1 MNSDFRA
8 TSRDA
13 TDYLPGG
20 TYSTIGQNTDSSPE
34 FLFSHANGAYV
45 HTTDGRQLLDVMMG
59 HGSLILG
66 HAHPEITQ
74 AVTNQVKLGNTFT
87 YVTQP
92 AIDLAKM
99 IVENIPCAE
108 KVRFMN
114 SGSEAIMIMTRL
126 VRAHTGKEKILKFEG
141 AYHGFADN
149 LLFSTNYGSA
159 ENWLDYP
166 MPTPDS
172 VGIPADHSKTVLVAP
187 WNDIDR
193 TRQIIESNSAELAS
207 IVVEPLMR
215 GLSSKPGFLEAL
227 RDISSDHQIPLVFDE
242 VCTGFRLALGGA
254 QEYYGVTPDLSIFG
268 KGLGSGY
275 PIGAVAGNEE
285 IMSHLD
291 PSSDDENRIFSLG
304 SFHGNAI
311 SAAAGVAT
319 MKELKRAGIYQDLNS
334 YGDNMR
340 DALEEMFL
348 RYDIPVQMSGAGNI
362 VEWFFTSEA
371 ITDFKSSLES
381 NWKLKNK
388 ISDEMRKRNIFCG
401 AGRFSSSTV
410 HGKTEYNFTIDAMEE
425 SLRSIRDTGNL
436 VP

>member
-20 TYSTIGQNTDSSPE
+20 TYSTIGQNTASSPE

-99 IVENIPCAE
+99 IVENIPSAE

-149 LLFSTNYGSA
+149 L
-159 ENWLDYP
+159 
-166 MPTPDS
+166 
-172 VGIPADHSKTVLVAP
+172 
-187 WNDIDR
+187 
-193 TRQIIESNSAELAS
+193 
-207 IVVEPLMR
+207 
-215 GLSSKPGFLEAL
+215 
-227 RDISSDHQIPLVFDE
+227 
-242 VCTGFRLALGGA
+242 
-254 QEYYGVTPDLSIFG
+254 
-268 KGLGSGY
+268 
-275 PIGAVAGNEE
+275 
-285 IMSHLD
+285 
-291 PSSDDENRIFSLG
+291 
-304 SFHGNAI
+304 
-311 SAAAGVAT
+311 
-319 MKELKRAGIYQDLNS
+319 
-334 YGDNMR
+334 
-340 DALEEMFL
+340 
-348 RYDIPVQMSGAGNI
+348 
-362 VEWFFTSEA
+362 
-371 ITDFKSSLES
+371 
-381 NWKLKNK
+381 
-388 ISDEMRKRNIFCG
+388 
-401 AGRFSSSTV
+401 
-410 HGKTEYNFTIDAMEE
+410 
-425 SLRSIRDTGNL
+425 
-436 VP
+436 

>member
-1 MNSDFRA
+1 MNSDFTA
-8 TSRDA
+8 VSRDA
-13 TDYLPGG
+13 GDYLPGG
-20 TYSTIGQNTDSSPE
+20 TYSTIGKNTEPVPK
-34 FLFSHANGAYV
+34 FLFSHADGAYV
-45 HTTDGRQLLDVMMG
+45 YTTDGHQLLDVMMG
-59 HGSLILG
+59 HGSLVLG
-66 HAHPEITQ
+66 HSHPEITK

-126 VRAHTGKEKILKFEG
+126 VRAHTGREKILKFEG

-149 LLFSTNYGSA
+149 LLFNTNYGSA
-159 ENWLDYP
+159 EKWLDYP
-166 MPTPDS
+166 EPTVDS
-172 VGIPADHSKTVLVAP
+172 IGIPANLSKTVLVAP

-193 TRQIIESNSAELAS
+193 TREIIESNSAELAS
-207 IVVEPLMR
+207 IIVEPLMR
-215 GLSSKPGFLEAL
+215 GLSSKPGFLEAV
-227 RDISSDHQIPLVFDE
+227 RDISSQHQIPLVFDE

-254 QEYYGVTPDLSIFG
+254 QEYYDITPDLAIFG

-285 IMSHLD
+285 IMSYLD
-291 PSSDDENRIFSLG
+291 PSSDDTNRIFSLG

-311 SAAAGVAT
+311 STAAGVAT
-319 MKELKRAGIYQDLNS
+319 IKELKTPEIYQNLNL

-340 DALEEMFL
+340 SALEEMFL
-348 RYDIPVQMSGAGNI
+348 RYDVPVQMSGAGNI
-362 VEWFFTSEA
+362 VEWFFTSEP
-371 ITDFKSSLES
+371 ITDFKSSLAS
-381 NWKLKNK
+381 NWKLKNLLG
-388 ISDEMRKRNIFCG
+388 DEMRKRKIFCG

-410 HGKTEYNFTIDAMEE
+410 HGKTEYNMTLDSMEE
-425 SLRSIRDTGNL
+425 SLRSLRDTGKL